1 MEKLLNMDIEDLKK
15 NNSYYTAKEIN
26 QQPRLWIETVSML
39 KKRRNEIATYIEKKK
54 LVQGVR
60 IILTGAGTSAYV
72 GDTAATYLSK
82 KLNLRVESIPTT
94 DIVSSPEDYL
104 KSEVPTILV
113 SFARSGNSPES
124 LATYNLA
131 EQIVKNLSQIVITCN
146 DEGELSKQCAK
157 NDENL
162 LLLMPKQSDDKSFAM
177 TGSFTCMLLTSLF
190 IFDIENFDNN
200 VKVIEVVAKRGQAIL
215 DTKTKEIME
224 LVKLGYERVVY
235 LGSSSLAGVSKEAAL
250 KSLELTSGKICTI
263 CESSMGFRHG
273 PKSIIDDKTLVFIFV
288 SSDEYTR
295 KYDLDM
301 IKEIYNDKGTQKV
314 VSIAQTAD
322 EDLKNISYKVL
333 ASDDKAEA
341 VADAYSALDY
351 ILYAQLFAFFYS
363 RYLGITSDNPRPDG
377 TLNRVV
383 EGVTIHGYVK

>member
-1 MEKLLNMDIEDLKK
+1 MEKLLNIDIENLKK
-15 NNSYYTAKEIN
+15 NNAYYTAKEIN
-26 QQPRLWIETVSML
+26 QQPRLWLETVSML
-39 KKRRNEIATYIEKKK
+39 KKRRNEIATYIENKK

-72 GDTAATYLSK
+72 GDTAAAYLSK

-104 KSEVPTILV
+104 KAEVPTILV

-124 LATYNLA
+124 LATFNLA

-146 DEGELSKQCAK
+146 EEGELSKQCAK
-157 NDENL
+157 KDENL
-162 LLLMPKQSDDKSFAM
+162 LIIMPKESNDKSFAM
-177 TGSFTCMLLTSLF
+177 TGSFTCMLLTGLF

-200 VKVIEVVAKRGQAIL
+200 VKVIEVVAKRGEVIL
-215 DTKTKEIME
+215 NTKTDEIME

-250 KSLELTSGKICTI
+250 KNLELTSGKICTI

-273 PKSIIDDKTLVFIFV
+273 PKSIINDKTLVFVFV

-314 VSIAQTAD
+314 VSIAQIAD
-322 EDLKNISYKVL
+322 EDLKNISYKVF
-333 ASDDKAEA
+333 ASDDQAE
-341 VADAYSALDY
+341 VVEDAYSALDY

-377 TLNRVV
+377 TLHRVV
-383 EGVTIHGYVK
+383 EGVTIHKYV

>member
-1 MEKLLNMDIEDLKK
+1 
-15 NNSYYTAKEIN
+15 
-26 QQPRLWIETVSML
+26 
-39 KKRRNEIATYIEKKK
+39 
-54 LVQGVR
+54 
-60 IILTGAGTSAYV
+60 
-72 GDTAATYLSK
+72 
-82 KLNLRVESIPTT
+82 
-94 DIVSSPEDYL
+94 
-104 KSEVPTILV
+104 
-113 SFARSGNSPES
+113 
-124 LATYNLA
+124 
-131 EQIVKNLSQIVITCN
+131 
-146 DEGELSKQCAK
+146 
-157 NDENL
+157 
-162 LLLMPKQSDDKSFAM
+162 MPKESDDKSFAM
-177 TGSFTCMLLTSLF
+177 TGSFTCMLLTGLF
-190 IFDIENFDNN
+190 IFDIEDFDNN

-215 DTKTKEIME
+215 DTKTEEIME

-263 CESSMGFRHG
+263 SESSMGFRHG

-301 IKEIYNDKGTQKV
+301 IKEIYNDKGMQKV
-314 VSIAQTAD
+314 VSIAQIAD

-333 ASDDKAEA
+333 AADDKTEA
-341 VADAYSALDY
+341 VEDAYSALDY

-383 EGVTIHGYVK
+383 EGVTIHEYVK